1 MSRLLNN
8 SNSPALLLASGA
20 LASSLLALLR
30 DRLLAGVFGASRE
43 LDIYYAAFR
52 IPDMLFTLFLL
63 FVASTAFIPV
73 FLRQYTE
80 NREEAKKL
88 LDALFTIFVI
98 FSVAVTVVVFFL
110 MPYLMSLG
118 VPGFD
123 LASQEK
129 AVTLASILLF
139 SPIFLGISNLV
150 SGVLQSFRKFFI
162 YALSPV
168 FYNIGIIVGI
178 TVFVPLWGLTGLA
191 FGVVLGAF
199 LHFLIQVPVLLA
211 TGYLPAF
218 GNIFVP
224 GVKNIIKLSF
234 PRTLAL
240 SMRELTFF
248 AITAIS
254 STLGAGSIA
263 VFNLSYNLQSLP
275 LAIVGLSYSIA
286 AFPALNEF
294 AIKKNHDLFF
304 HSLER
309 AFKRII
315 FWTVPAS
322 VLFIVLR
329 AQIVRSILGT
339 GAFGWVDTRLTA
351 AALLLFS
358 LGIVGQS
365 LVVLFVRSFY
375 ALGKTR
381 EPILY
386 SILGSLIT
394 IILSILF
401 VYGMAPNWPTPSVG
415 QINSS
420 LALFFAKVLR
430 VGDIENVVL
439 LALPLAYSVGVTASA
454 LFLARS
460 LWVLAPSSRS
470 GLMSSIL
477 EIVFA
482 SAVMGFITYLLLWVL
497 SYVFNLETF
506 FGIFAQGAFSG
517 LGGITAGFL
526 CLKLL
531 KNRELSDILSR

>member
-1 MSRLLNN
+1 MLRPLN
-8 SNSPALLLASGA
+8 STYSPALLLASGA

-73 FLRQYTE
+73 FLKQYAE

-88 LDALFTIFVI
+88 LDALFTVFLI
-98 FSVAVTVVVFFL
+98 FSVAITVIVFFL
-110 MPYLMSLG
+110 MPYLMPLV

-123 LASQEK
+123 IASQEK
-129 AVTLASILLF
+129 AVILASILLF

-150 SGVLQSFRKFFI
+150 SGVIQSFKKFFI

-168 FYNIGIIVGI
+168 FYNIGIIIGI

-191 FGVVLGAF
+191 LGVVLGAF
-199 LHFLIQVPVLLA
+199 LHFLIQVPVLFV
-211 TGYLPAF
+211 TGYFPVF
-218 GNIFVP
+218 GSIFAH

-248 AITAIS
+248 AVTAIA
-254 STLGAGSIA
+254 STLSAGSIA

-286 AFPALNEF
+286 AFPVLSEF
-294 AIKKNHDLFF
+294 AIKKNHALFF
-304 HSLER
+304 QSLEV

-351 AALLLFS
+351 ATLLLFS
-358 LGIVGQS
+358 IGIVGQS

-386 SILGSLIT
+386 SVLGSLIT
-394 IILSILF
+394 IILSTLF
-401 VYGMAPNWPTPSVG
+401 VYYMK
-415 QINSS
+415 ISS
-420 LALFFAKVLR
+420 SFALFFATLLR

-460 LWVLAPSSRS
+460 LWVLAPPGSG
-470 GLMSSIL
+470 GLMRSIL

-482 SAVMGFITYLLLWVL
+482 SAVMGFTAYFLLRVL
-497 SYVFNLETF
+497 SYIFNLETF
-506 FGIFAQGAFSG
+506 LGIFSQGVLSG
-517 LGGITAGFL
+517 LGGIVLG
-526 CLKLL
+526 LL
-531 KNRELSDILSR
+531 LLYAIGNRELREMIGREN